1 MRSSRFWL
9 VVAMLLVPSAA
20 AADGHRAIFFGLSFS
35 NGSLLTG
42 VHGTVDAVMPGDRVA
57 IAGDFSW
64 HTGNGTDRTL
74 YAAGL
79 RFLPGYARNASS
91 RHLVSLHALVGGA
104 RESGDNSAVF
114 GGGAAYEAVLRR
126 TATARVSLRIQGD
139 VFGRTG
145 SLDSFGRFSVL
156 LGGRW

>member
-1 MRSSRFWL
+1 MRCSRFWL

-20 AADGHRAIFFGLSFS
+20 WADGHRAIFFGLSFS

-42 VHGTVDAVMPGDRVA
+42 VHGTFDAGPGDRVA
-57 IAGDFSW
+57 IVGDLSW
-64 HTGNGTDRTL
+64 HTGDGTDRTM

-79 RFLPGYARNASS
+79 RFLPGYARKTTS
-91 RHLVSLHALVGGA
+91 RHLVSVHALVGGA

-145 SLDSFGRFSVL
+145 ALDSFGRFSVL